1 VPNFINGPYV
11 VSLWKHI
18 RRSWDAFSSFVSIEV
33 MVALEPGFDM
43 TFGLEIAL

>member
-1 VPNFINGPYV
+1 MPNFINGPCV

-18 RRSWDAFSSFVSIEV
+18 RGGWDAFSSFVSIEV
-33 MVALEPGFDM
+33 MIALEPGFDM